1 MLAIAGGKGGS
12 GKTTTALGLAAT
24 LARQGEKPVVVDCDC
39 DMPDLH
45 LSADVKRTDGIDKLA
60 EGAPIEAAS
69 VSWKE
74 RPTVR
79 LLTAGSR
86 KNVDSALHR
95 LPRWEGPVLLD
106 CPPGTGPDA
115 VRPLRHADETLL
127 VTTDQPQSVADT
139 KLTAGCARQLDS
151 SIIGTLVR
159 NNSTRAC
166 GQEPETPSRQMET
179 LPRQIRIPTENDPL
193 SHPAIRAVWSKISR
207 QIRQSRHCS

>member
-12 GKTTTALGLAAT
+12 GKTTTALGLAVA
-24 LARQGEKPVVVDCDC
+24 LARQGENPVVVDCDC

-45 LSADVKRTDGIDKLA
+45 LNAGVKRTDGVDEVA
-60 EGAPIEAAS
+60 EGASIEAAS

-79 LLTAGSR
+79 LLTAGNR
-86 KNVDSALHR
+86 RNVDSALRR
-95 LPRWEGPVLLD
+95 LPRWKDPVLLD

-127 VTTDQPQSVADT
+127 VTTDEPQSVADT
-139 KLTAGCARQLDS
+139 ELTARCARQLQS

-159 NNSTRAC
+159 VSSNHEC
-166 GQEPETPSRQMET
+166 RQLPET
-179 LPRQIRIPTENDPL
+179 LPQPLRIPTVSAPL
-193 SHPAIRAVWSKISR
+193 ANPAVKAVWSEMSR
-207 QIRQSRHCS
+207 QIRQSRDPL